1 MGYYPQFTSP
11 IESDIFGSNDSLI
24 VRHFVDSLFY
34 GHCWTSVLIRGGE
47 RAAVARWSAKQ
58 SCLDGAPHPVGHCP
72 AAAQLTLALSL
83 LLPLPSFLPI
93 HSSPHHNPL
102 PPPHKTGTR
111 YHRRAHKGGVFG
123 VSVSRPGAVPALA
136 SGRARQG
143 LVPRKAAGASCRA
156 PPPGGIGSAEPKHSP
171 S

>member
-1 MGYYPQFTSP
+1 MSIHFFTATDGLP
-11 IESDIFGSNDSLI
+11 SLSEA
-24 VRHFVDSLFY
+24 VKELLWLVGARSKVA
-34 GHCWTSVLIRGGE
+34 WMVLPT
-47 RAAVARWSAKQ
+47 Q
-58 SCLDGAPHPVGHCP
+58 VGHCP

-83 LLPLPSFLPI
+83 LLPLP
-93 HSSPHHNPL
+93 HSSPSTPL
-102 PPPHKTGTR
+102 PVITLYPPPPKTGTR